1 MNLRLQIKRFL
12 IVQKLGVERLFPGNY
27 FEYTKDQAQDHTKL
41 AFGLPVSVPIFKLA
55 YLVNGQPR
63 YINVYPTVQFLY
75 SHYIDPAYIT
85 EPVKALVDGFRDPAS
100 FYASFMQAVAD
111 TQEADAAAGIPPGLQ
126 SAATALEA

>member
-1 MNLRLQIKRFL
+1 METFDKKNQML
-12 IVQKLGVERLFPGNY
+12 IETEVENY

-63 YINVYPTVQFLY
+63 YINMYPTVQFLY

-100 FYASFMQAVAD
+100 FYASLR
-111 TQEADAAAGIPPGLQ
+111 TEISSRYAG
-126 SAATALEA
+126 